1 MPLSRVQQEKASV
14 PQHSVSGVLCH
25 SENLK
30 EPHLDC
36 SFVTS
41 LAVLRQLLWV
51 WWTVETSQAQGS
63 SSSWSVGLV
72 PRSPCSCKRG
82 ISWTPPT
89 PSGLYCKISI
99 CQAAWLFLTGL
110 TGQEGQGRADS
121 QRAADL
127 AQPPPGA
134 LASQQSHSQG
144 ERWGSTSSPEKK
156 VMMVP
161 IPRVCSYLLFPLVQI
176 LLPSLSCSLVT
187 NNFGVTVS
195 KTGANLC

>member
-72 PRSPCSCKRG
+72 PRSLCSCKRG

-99 CQAAWLFLTGL
+99 CQAAWLFLTGGDRGEL
-110 TGQEGQGRADS
+110 TASVQQTSLSLHQE
-121 QRAADL
+121 L
-127 AQPPPGA
+127 
-134 LASQQSHSQG
+134 
-144 ERWGSTSSPEKK
+144 
-156 VMMVP
+156 
-161 IPRVCSYLLFPLVQI
+161 
-176 LLPSLSCSLVT
+176 LLPSRAILKGRGEVQPQVLRR
-187 NNFGVTVS
+187 
-195 KTGANLC
+195 K